1 MSMPKHPPVTDEQ
14 IQSLV
19 PRCQRGDPAA
29 VEAIYDLYADR
40 LYVYMLA
47 RVGDPELAAELTNEL
62 FLRMIG
68 HMRRY
73 RLNQRRP
80 ASSFSAWLYRIAA
93 NLVADH
99 HRSPRSTSQ
108 VDLQESWPDRRPGAD
123 PLATLERREL
133 LGDLAKAMEQLT
145 EEQRLVLLGKF
156 DHEMNNTQ
164 IAQWLGKSEGAVK
177 ALQHRALRSLGR
189 LLT

>member
-19 PRCQRGDPAA
+19 PRCQQGDPTALEA
-29 VEAIYDLYADR
+29 VYDLYADR

-47 RVGDPELAAELTNEL
+47 RIGDPDVAAELTNEL
-62 FLRMIG
+62 FLRLIG
-68 HMRRY
+68 NLGPF
-73 RLNQRRP
+73 RLNRHRP

-99 HRSPRSTSQ
+99 HRSRRSTSQ
-108 VDLQESWPDRRPGAD
+108 VDLQESWPDRGPDAD
-123 PLATLERREL
+123 PQAALERQEV
-133 LGDLAKAMEQLT
+133 LGSLARAMEQLT

-156 DHEMNNTQ
+156 DQEMSNAQ